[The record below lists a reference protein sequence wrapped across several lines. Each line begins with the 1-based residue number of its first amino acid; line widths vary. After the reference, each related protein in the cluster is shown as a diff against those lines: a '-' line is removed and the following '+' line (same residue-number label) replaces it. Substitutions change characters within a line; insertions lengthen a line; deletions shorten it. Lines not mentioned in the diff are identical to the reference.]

1 MIDIHCHILPGIDDG
16 AKDMVEALALINLA
30 VEDGVTR
37 IVVTPHLH
45 FGRFNNYL
53 PVIESSF
60 LALQEEV
67 NKAKV
72 QVELAYAAEVRLD
85 SEILSLLAS
94 KELPV
99 YGRYNNQQYML
110 LEFPHSHIPAG
121 SELLVKHL
129 LKQNITPVIAHPER
143 NRDLLKSP
151 DKIKPFVRLGC
162 WFQVTAS
169 SITGHFGEDCKTLA
183 LSYIEQGFIQI
194 VASDAHNLKRRPPVL
209 SEARSKVTAL
219 FREEKAQQLFYDNP
233 YNITASLFKSLANN

>member
-16 AKDMVEALALINLA
+16 AKDMVEAIALVNIA
-30 VEDGVTR
+30 VEDGVSR

-53 PVIESSF
+53 SVIEPSF
-60 LALQEEV
+60 VALQEAVDKE
-67 NKAKV
+67 NI

-85 SEILSLLAS
+85 SEILSLLS
-94 KELPV
+94 NQQLPL
-99 YGRYNNQQYML
+99 YGCYNNQQFML

-121 SELLVKHL
+121 SDILVKHL
-129 LKQNITPVIAHPER
+129 LNKNITPVIAHPER

-162 WFQVTAS
+162 WFQATAS
-169 SITGHFGEDCKTLA
+169 SITGHFGEECQALA
-183 LSYIEQGFIQI
+183 LRYIEQGFINI
-194 VASDAHNLKRRPPVL
+194 VASDAHNLKRRPPIL

-219 FREEKAQQLFYDNP
+219 FGEEKAQQLFYDNA
-233 YNITASLFKSLANN
+233 YNITASLFES

>member
-30 VEDGVTR
+30 VADGVTR

-53 PVIESSF
+53 SVIESSF
-60 LALQEEV
+60 IALQQAVDKE
-67 NKAKV
+67 NI

-85 SEILSLLAS
+85 SEILSLLS
-94 KELPV
+94 SQQLPL
-99 YGRYNNQQYML
+99 YGRYNNQEFML

-121 SELLVKHL
+121 SDVLVKHL

-151 DKIKPFVRLGC
+151 DNIKTFVRLGC

-169 SITGHFGEDCKTLA
+169 SLTGHFAEECQDLA
-183 LSYIEQGFIQI
+183 LSYIEQGFINI
-194 VASDAHNLKRRPPVL
+194 VASDAHNLKRRPPIL
-209 SEARSKVTAL
+209 SEARSKVTEI
-219 FREEKAQQLFYDNP
+219 FGEEKAQQLFYDNA
-233 YNITASLFKSLANN
+233 YNITASMFES

>member
-30 VEDGVTR
+30 VEDGVKR

-45 FGRFNNYL
+45 LGRFDNHL

-60 LALQEEV
+60 SALQQEV
-67 NKAKV
+67 DKANIS
-72 QVELAYAAEVRLD
+72 VELAYAAEVRLD

-94 KELPV
+94 QKLPL
-99 YGRYNNQQYML
+99 YGRYNNQQFML

-121 SELLVKHL
+121 SDILVKHL
-129 LKQNITPVIAHPER
+129 LKKNITPVIAHPER

-151 DKIKPFVRLGC
+151 TKIKTFVDLGC

-169 SITGHFGEDCKTLA
+169 SITGGFGEECQALA
-183 LSYIEQGFIQI
+183 LHYIEQDLIQI
-194 VASDAHNLKRRPPVL
+194 IASDAHNLKRRPPML
-209 SEARSKVTAL
+209 SAARSKITEL
-219 FREEKAQQLFYDNP
+219 FGEDKAQQLFYDNP
-233 YNITASLFKSLANN
+233 YNITASLFER